1 MFRAAQA
8 GELEE
13 DINHFLDEEPS
24 GEIQLEEITQSE
36 SPAGV
41 TVVLWYSIADHEL
54 DDLEEG
60 PDELEEGLEIG
71 KELA

>member
-1 MFRAAQA
+1 MFRASTA

-13 DINHFLDEEPS
+13 EINRFLDEEPS

-36 SPAGV
+36 SPTGV
-41 TVVLWYSIADHEL
+41 TVVLWYSISDSEL

-60 PDELEEGLEIG
+60 PDELEGPELP